1 MNPRNIYNTHR
12 KDSMKKETIYKIFS
26 NIPTLH
32 TERLTLR
39 ALRALDAEDMYEYAR
54 DPEVTKYLL
63 WSEHKSLAFTRE
75 YLEYIESRYALGDF
89 YDWAIVLSD
98 TGKMIGTCG
107 FTKIDTVNH
116 SAEIGYVLN
125 PAYHRMGIAPEA
137 AAEVM
142 RFGYE
147 ELSLHRIEARFMEGN
162 DASRTVMERLGM
174 SFEGFERDSV
184 FVKGGYAT
192 VGKYA
197 KLASDK

>member
-1 MNPRNIYNTHR
+1 MA
-12 KDSMKKETIYKIFS
+12 
-26 NIPTLH
+26 
-32 TERLTLR
+32 TERLILR
-39 ALRALDAEDMYEYAR
+39 KLLPKDYQDMYEYASDENTVR
-54 DPEVTKYLL
+54 YLA
-63 WSEHKSLAFTRE
+63 WEHHRTIAFTKNYTKFLQKQYRDGL
-75 YLEYIESRYALGDF
+75 Y
-89 YDWAIVLSD
+89 YDWAITLKEN
-98 TGKMIGTCG
+98 GKMIGTCG

-142 RFGYE
+142 RFGFE
-147 ELSLHRIEARFMEGN
+147 ELSLHRIEARFMAGN